1 MMHCCTNVYQKNNTV
16 VDKTLGRLA
25 STPPDYSYVFECL
38 YIPSIL
44 EGITNKKNNSVNMVK
59 PKKMKTEEPG
69 PSLEKN
75 TDDCASTFNFS
86 NCTVTVNYK

>member
-1 MMHCCTNVYQKNNTV
+1 MMLYLPEKQHS
-16 VDKTLGRLA
+16 GRRDWDWWLQM
-25 STPPDYSYVFECL
+25 STHLHYGQAEEDE
-38 YIPSIL
+38 
-44 EGITNKKNNSVNMVK
+44 NK
-59 PKKMKTEEPG
+59 PG